1 VAIAKSL
8 LGVTTP
14 GGAERSA
21 AQVVRLMQVSRYG
34 PKRAYKKGGHN
45 RGWRVMQ
52 KDQSYFMRRAA
63 EERSAADHAS
73 DAAAR
78 NAHLELARRY
88 LERVGATQMSEPGE
102 RSSA

>member
-1 VAIAKSL
+1 
-8 LGVTTP
+8 
-14 GGAERSA
+14 
-21 AQVVRLMQVSRYG
+21 
-34 PKRAYKKGGHN
+34 
-45 RGWRVMQ
+45 MQ

-88 LERVGATQMSEPGE
+88 LERVGATQMREPGE